1 MCFHKRSTIITNF
14 TEKEIEV
21 MSTKELLSHPTDQLQ
36 RNEIFWISLQSSLQN
51 TNSDLHRAKPQNAM
65 ETDNCNIDLFPP
77 KTQLVQK
84 TLAHLF
90 LWF

>member
-1 MCFHKRSTIITNF
+1 MCFQKRSTIIANF

-21 MSTKELLSHPTDQLQ
+21 MNMKELLSHPIDQLQ
-36 RNEIFWISLQSSLQN
+36 RNKIFWISLQSSLQN

-65 ETDNCNIDLFPP
+65 ETDNCSTDLFAL
-77 KTQLVQK
+77 KTWLVK
-84 TLAHLF
+84 KNLAHLF